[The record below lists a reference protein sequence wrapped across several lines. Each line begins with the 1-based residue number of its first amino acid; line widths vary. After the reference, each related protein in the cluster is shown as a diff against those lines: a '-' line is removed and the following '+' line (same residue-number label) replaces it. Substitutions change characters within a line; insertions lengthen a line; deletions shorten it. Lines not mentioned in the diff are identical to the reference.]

1 MWILRRLFKQA
12 NINDW
17 HWAGK
22 YNQKFPI
29 GIYTRKELIKLIDK
43 MQIDIDFLEN
53 ELLKK
58 MTESERIIYLMNF
71 DKLQER
77 EEKENEKN

>member
-1 MWILRRLFKQA
+1 MWILRRLFKKPS
-12 NINDW
+12 IDDW

-22 YNQKFPI
+22 YNQKFPV
-29 GIYTRKELIKLIDK
+29 GVYTRKELIKIIDE

-53 ELLKK
+53 ELIRK

-71 DKLQER
+71 DKLQEIER
-77 EEKENEKN
+77 KKQWKF